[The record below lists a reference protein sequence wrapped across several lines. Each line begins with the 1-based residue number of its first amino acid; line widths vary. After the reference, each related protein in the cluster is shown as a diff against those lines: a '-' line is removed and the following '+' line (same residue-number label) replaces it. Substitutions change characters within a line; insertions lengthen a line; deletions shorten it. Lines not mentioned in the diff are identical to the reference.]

1 MENTSVALTCILDSI
16 QVLKWNLCPLQIN
29 QAKYE
34 FRILDEERKVFK
46 VDGLIKEYTQVF
58 S

>member
-1 MENTSVALTCILDSI
+1 MEKTSIVLTCILDSI
-16 QVLKWNLCPLQIN
+16 QVLKWSLCPSQIH

-34 FRILDEERKVFK
+34 FRITDEERKAFK
-46 VDGLIKEYTQVF
+46 VDGLIKEDTQVF